1 MTTSNVPS
9 LGLVE
14 VPALGEILRALG
26 YRVISGNSFPESA
39 SAVKIALDTEA
50 AEATLESP
58 AMIIPIIVAD
68 VHRPGIKAWAQ
79 KHARTAPVL
88 ILRGSGD
95 DYIVATDA
103 RSLQLPASVK
113 TILTTAGLPVG
124 TDPRVDLVIGADG
137 TVAQAAP
144 AAPIAAPAP
153 LVAPVPLPVEQAY
166 ATPAPVLPPAVS
178 LPVQITE
185 PVAAPVPPAA
195 PGAPVR
201 APWDTRPSEPVA
213 APELPAVP
221 IQSVVGVEPSAE
233 EPVTEVVEPPA
244 FERAPQ
250 LLFPEPEAE
259 IVDEVVPAVFEV
271 PAAAPV
277 LGETV
282 APPVPVQAAPAPAV
296 PPVVPVVQNVAPFF
310 EGSARPTQAVRPQWR
325 NRTPAFGPP
334 VIVPA
339 VVPAAVPVAVQAPP
353 APVPVETPVAAPVPA
368 PAPIVAPTPM
378 SIPVPEPVAVPV
390 QWQAPVAVPAP
401 VPVAET
407 APVLPVAPAP
417 EPIPI
422 AVAVEA
428 PAPVDDAPS
437 WASFVAP
444 EVQPG
449 IDPTHAPS
457 FGRDE
462 TADGS
467 PAWAVAPA
475 QPLAAPVYEA
485 PVAVEPVLPVV
496 VAEPEPFAV
505 EPAQPVAFTFEPEP
519 AIVEPVAAPV
529 ELPWM
534 AGPVVVHLND
544 NPAPVLFC
552 WAYKGGVNKTSL
564 SLQLA
569 HRASELGKRVWLID
583 MNRGQGG
590 IRTVLRIPETAPIRS
605 AFDAARI
612 GDPERAFVRPD
623 EYTQYRPLGLPLLKF
638 GLALAPPRAEADPES
653 TPYTAYQ
660 QIINWA
666 RNNGDLVIVDT
677 QSVEA
682 VDQSG
687 LISQVMVPTM
697 INGGFGLGI
706 TEFAKESVENLK
718 AAYGTYRT
726 AGLDNSRQLMV
737 VTRADNFLP
746 VDARGVDSTF
756 SKYADFAG
764 TTAQSRFI
772 KEQFDKGI
780 VVSDDPGVT
789 PLLDTVLLRVT
800 ADERFSSMPMPGA
813 EKPKR
818 KSLFGGGR
826 K

>member
-1 MTTSNVPS
+1 MTTSNVPT

-39 SAVKIALDTEA
+39 SAVKVAIDTEA
-50 AEATLESP
+50 ATVTP
-58 AMIIPIIVAD
+58 AMIFPIIVAD
-68 VHRPGIKAWAQ
+68 VHRPGIKAWTQ

-88 ILRGSGD
+88 ILRGDGE

-103 RSLQLPASVK
+103 RSLQLPASVG
-113 TILTTAGLPVG
+113 TIITSAGLPVG
-124 TDPRVDLVIGADG
+124 TDPRVELVIAADG
-137 TVAQAAP
+137 SVVQAAP
-144 AAPIAAPAP
+144 PLLVAAPTP
-153 LVAPVPLPVEQAY
+153 LAAPVPIPVEQPSVA
-166 ATPAPVLPPAVS
+166 PAPVLPPAVS
-178 LPVQITE
+178 IPVQVSA
-185 PVAAPVPPAA
+185 PVAAPVPPAV

-201 APWDTRPSEPVA
+201 APWDTRPAATVAAPVLLAVPVASDPELAPTEPVA
-213 APELPAVP
+213 E
-221 IQSVVGVEPSAE
+221 I
-233 EPVTEVVEPPA
+233 VEPPA

-259 IVDEVVPAVFEV
+259 IEITAEVQPAIFEL
-271 PAAAPV
+271 PAAPV
-277 LGETV
+277 ALPL
-282 APPVPVQAAPAPAV
+282 PPVAEAAELPTAPAVTV
-296 PPVVPVVQNVAPFF
+296 PPVVANVAPFF
-310 EGSARPTQAVRPQWR
+310 EGSARPMLAERPQWR
-325 NRTPAFGPP
+325 NRTPAFGP
-334 VIVPA
+334 
-339 VVPAAVPVAVQAPP
+339 AAVAQPVAAPIAAPVVVAPVVVQAPALP
-353 APVPVETPVAAPVPA
+353 VPIPVAFVAPVAAPEPIQIAAPVVEAVQWQAPIAAPATVPVIAPVAAPVLPA
-368 PAPIVAPTPM
+368 ALAPEPT
-378 SIPVPEPVAVPV
+378 PVAV
-390 QWQAPVAVPAP
+390 
-401 VPVAET
+401 VPV
-407 APVLPVAPAP
+407 
-417 EPIPI
+417 I
-422 AVAVEA
+422 
-428 PAPVDDAPS
+428 DDGPS
-437 WASFVAP
+437 WAAFVAP
-444 EVQPG
+444 EIQPG
-449 IDPTHAPS
+449 TDPKHAPS
-457 FGRDE
+457 FSTDE

-467 PAWAVAPA
+467 PAWAVAPV
-475 QPLAAPVYEA
+475 PPVVPVYEA
-485 PVAVEPVLPVV
+485 PVVAAPVIEEPVHFVPT
-496 VAEPEPFAV
+496 
-505 EPAQPVAFTFEPEP
+505 PAQPVAFSFEPEP
-519 AIVEPVAAPV
+519 ERALVAEETFSNPA

-534 AGPVVVHLND
+534 AEPVIVHLND

-569 HRASELGKRVWLID
+569 HRASELGKRVWLVD

-718 AAYGTYRT
+718 AAYGNYRT

-800 ADERFSSMPMPGA
+800 ADERFSSMPMAGA